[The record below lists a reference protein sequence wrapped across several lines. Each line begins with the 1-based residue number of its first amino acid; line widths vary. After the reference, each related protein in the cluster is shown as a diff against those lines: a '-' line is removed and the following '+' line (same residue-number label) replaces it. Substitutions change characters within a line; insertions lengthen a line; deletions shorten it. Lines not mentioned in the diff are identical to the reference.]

1 MKEQISVI
9 IPIYNVEKYLS
20 DCVESVL
27 KQTYTD
33 LEIILV
39 DDGSQDASGQ
49 ICDDYAKQDSRVQ
62 VIHKKNGGLSSAR
75 NAGIDQA
82 TGQYFFFLDS
92 DDWIAEN
99 ALELLY
105 KEIKSTG
112 RIWLYA
118 ICSMWMNRE
127 KI

>member
-62 VIHKKNGGLSSAR
+62 VIHKRMAVYLLREMQELIKPRDSTSFSSIVMTGLR
-75 NAGIDQA
+75 
-82 TGQYFFFLDS
+82 
-92 DDWIAEN
+92 
-99 ALELLY
+99 
-105 KEIKSTG
+105 KM
-112 RIWLYA
+112 R
-118 ICSMWMNRE
+118 
-127 KI
+127 